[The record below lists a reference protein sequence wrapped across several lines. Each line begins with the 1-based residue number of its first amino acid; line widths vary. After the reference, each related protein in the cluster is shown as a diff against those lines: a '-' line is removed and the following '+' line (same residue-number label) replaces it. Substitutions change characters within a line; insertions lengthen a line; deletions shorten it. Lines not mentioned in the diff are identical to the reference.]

1 MKKRL
6 TLKGIIIFFIFAIF
20 IFNYIKQGITIKEI
34 QKEITVSQQELEE
47 LRDKNAELQRDLESI
62 GSDEYIE
69 KSARERLGMVKEGEK
84 VVNSQEQN

>member
-1 MKKRL
+1 M
-6 TLKGIIIFFIFAIF
+6 FAIF

>member
-1 MKKRL
+1 M
-6 TLKGIIIFFIFAIF
+6 
-20 IFNYIKQGITIKEI
+20 KEI

>member
-1 MKKRL
+1 
-6 TLKGIIIFFIFAIF
+6 
-20 IFNYIKQGITIKEI
+20 
-34 QKEITVSQQELEE
+34 LE
-47 LRDKNAELQRDLESI
+47 KI

>member
-1 MKKRL
+1 M
-6 TLKGIIIFFIFAIF
+6 FAIF
-20 IFNYIKQGITIKEI
+20 IYNYIKQGITIKEI
-34 QKEITVSQQELEE
+34 QEEITISQQELEE
-47 LRDKNAELQRDLESI
+47 LRDKNAELQKDLEKI